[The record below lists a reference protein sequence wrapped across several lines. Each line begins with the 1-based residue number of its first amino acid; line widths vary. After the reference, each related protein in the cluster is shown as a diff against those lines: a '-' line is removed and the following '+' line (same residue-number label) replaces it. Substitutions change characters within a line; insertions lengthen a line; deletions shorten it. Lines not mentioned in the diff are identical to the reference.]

1 MKTKGIDNA
10 KLGLFVMAGVLF
22 LIVTLYMIGKNRNLF
37 GSTFTL
43 KAVVN
48 NVNGLVPGN
57 NVRFKGIDV
66 GTVKSIMLH
75 DDSSI
80 YVTLTIDNKMKNFIK
95 QNAVASISTDGLMGN
110 KMLNINSVS
119 GEAPAVK
126 EGSLIHSVKPVET
139 DEMLRTLSVTNNNLE
154 RITYNL
160 RQITAKLNS
169 SNSLWNL
176 LSDSVVSQDIKLAIR
191 DFRHAGSNTA
201 DLTSNAKKL
210 VSRYDQGEGLAETIF
225 TDSTLSQRLNHSLTK
240 IQEASEKTADMMEN
254 LESVIAELKQG
265 EGTAGLIL
273 ADTTLRNI
281 LLRSADNVEEGTFR
295 FNENMEAM
303 RSNFLF
309 KGYFKEQEKEQKKKE
324 KEQMKKGTTEKTK

>member
-37 GSTFTL
+37 GSTFTVR
-43 KAVVN
+43 AVVN

-66 GTVKSIMLH
+66 GTVKAIALH

-80 YVTLTIDNKMKNFIK
+80 YVTLTIDDKMRPYIK
-95 QNAVASISTDGLMGN
+95 QNALASISTDGLMGN
-110 KMLNINSVS
+110 KILNINSTPGV
-119 GEAPAVK
+119 APAVE
-126 EGSLIHSVKPVET
+126 EGSLIQSRKPLET
-139 DEMLRTLSVTNNNLE
+139 DEMLRTLSVTNSNLE

-160 RQITAKLNS
+160 REITAKLNS
-169 SNSLWNL
+169 SKSLWNL
-176 LSDSVVSQDIKLAIR
+176 LSDSMVTQDIKVAVKDIR
-191 DFRHAGSNTA
+191 RAGSNAA
-201 DLTSNAKKL
+201 DLTGNAKKL
-210 VSRYDQGEGLAETIF
+210 VSRYNQGEGLAETIF
-225 TDSTLSQRLNHSLTK
+225 MDSTLSQRLDHSLNK
-240 IQEASEKTADMMEN
+240 IQDASEKTADMMEN
-254 LESVIAELKQG
+254 LESVIAELRQG

-273 ADTTLRNI
+273 ADTTLRSI
-281 LLRSADNVEEGTFR
+281 LLRSAGNVEEGTYR

-309 KGYFKEQEKEQKKKE
+309 KGYFKKIEKEKAKEEKEQAKKDAAETSK
-324 KEQMKKGTTEKTK
+324 

>member
-10 KLGLFVMAGVLF
+10 KLGLFVMAGVFF

-37 GSTFTL
+37 GSTFTVH
-43 KAVVN
+43 AVVN

-66 GTVKSIMLH
+66 GTVKSIALH

-80 YVTLTIDNKMKNFIK
+80 YVTLTIDDKMRPYIK
-95 QNAVASISTDGLMGN
+95 QNALASISTDGLMGN
-110 KMLNINSVS
+110 KILNINSTPGV
-119 GEAPAVK
+119 APAVE
-126 EGSLIHSVKPVET
+126 EGSLIQSRKPLET
-139 DEMLRTLSVTNNNLE
+139 DEMLRTLSVTNSNLE

-160 RQITAKLNS
+160 REITAKLNS
-169 SNSLWNL
+169 SKSLWNL
-176 LSDSVVSQDIKLAIR
+176 LSDSMVTQDIKVAVKDIR
-191 DFRHAGSNTA
+191 RAGSNAA
-201 DLTSNAKKL
+201 DLTGNAKKL
-210 VSRYDQGEGLAETIF
+210 VARYDQGEGLAETIF
-225 TDSTLSQRLNHSLTK
+225 TDSTLSQRLDHSLNK
-240 IQEASEKTADMMEN
+240 IQVASEKTADMMEN

-273 ADTTLRNI
+273 ADTTLRSI
-281 LLRSADNVEEGTFR
+281 LLRSAGNVEEGTYR

-324 KEQMKKGTTEKTK
+324 KEQAKKNAAETSK

>member
-10 KLGLFVMAGVLF
+10 KLGLFVLAGVLF
-22 LIVTLYMIGKNRNLF
+22 LIVTLYMIGRNRNLF

-43 KAVVN
+43 HAVVN

-66 GTVKSIMLH
+66 GTVKSIALH

-80 YVTLTIDNKMKNFIK
+80 YVTLTIDNKMKKYIK

-119 GEAPAVK
+119 GDAPAVE
-126 EGSLIHSVKPVET
+126 EGSLIHSIKPVET
-139 DEMLRTLSVTNNNLE
+139 DEMLRTLNVTNNNLE

-160 RQITAKLNS
+160 KEITAKLNNS
-169 SNSLWNL
+169 RSLWNL
-176 LSDSVVSQDIKLAIR
+176 LSDTIITRDLKVAVK
-191 DFRHAGSNTA
+191 DFRRAGSNTA
-201 DLTSNAKKL
+201 DLTGNVKKI
-210 VSRYDQGEGLAETIF
+210 VNRYDQGDGLVESLF
-225 TDSTLSQRLNHSLTK
+225 TDSAMNQRLDHSLIK
-240 IQEASEKTADMMEN
+240 IEQASEKTAEMMKN
-254 LESVIAELKQG
+254 LETVIAELSKGQ
-265 EGTAGLIL
+265 GTAGLLL

-281 LLRSADNVEEGTFR
+281 LLRSAGNVEEGTDR

-324 KEQMKKGTTEKTK
+324 KEQAKKNAAETSK

>member
-1 MKTKGIDNA
+1 MKTKATDNT
-10 KLGLFVMAGVLF
+10 KLGIFVMAGVLF

-43 KAVVN
+43 RASVN

-66 GTVKSIMLH
+66 GTVKSIVLH

-80 YVTLTIDNKMKNFIK
+80 YVTLTIDDNMKPYIK
-95 QNAVASISTDGLMGN
+95 QNALASISTDGLMGN
-110 KMLNINSVS
+110 KILNINSQT
-119 GEAPAVK
+119 GEALPVE
-126 EGSLIHSVKPVET
+126 EGSLLQSRKPVET

-154 RITYNL
+154 RITDNL
-160 RQITAKLNS
+160 QEITAKLNS
-169 SNSLWNL
+169 SQSLWNL
-176 LSDSVVSQDIKLAIR
+176 LADTMVTKDLKLAVR
-191 DFRHAGSNTA
+191 DFRRAGANTA
-201 DLTSNAKKL
+201 DLTGNAKKL
-210 VSRYDQGEGLAETIF
+210 VSRYDQGDGLVETLF
-225 TDSTLSQRLNHSLTK
+225 TDSSLSRRLDHSLIG
-240 IQEASEKTADMMEN
+240 IQHASEN
-254 LESVIAELKQG
+254 LEAVISELKQG

-281 LLRSADNVEEGTFR
+281 LLRSAGSVEQGTYK

-309 KGYFKEQEKEQKKKE
+309 RGYFKEQEKEQKKKE
-324 KEQMKKGTTEKTK
+324 SGKKGK